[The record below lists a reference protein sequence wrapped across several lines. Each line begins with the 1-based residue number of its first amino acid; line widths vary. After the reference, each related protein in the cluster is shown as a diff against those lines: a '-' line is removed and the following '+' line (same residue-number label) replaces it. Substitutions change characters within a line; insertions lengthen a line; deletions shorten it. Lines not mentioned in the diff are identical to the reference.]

1 LVSNVGEGSHKRG
14 IFSGGSSTSRPEN
27 SGPLV
32 GENGEPVI
40 FYHGT
45 KDTIRLRDVDLQPE
59 LMVLKSGELFKL
71 IVEGFDEPLICRKLN

>member
-1 LVSNVGEGSHKRG
+1 MFYGTWEKDGIELRELVGNVGEGSHKRG

-32 GENGEPVI
+32 GDNGEPVI

-45 KDTIRLRDVDLQPE
+45 KDSIRLRDVNND
-59 LMVLKSGELFKL
+59 S
-71 IVEGFDEPLICRKLN
+71 